1 MNAKKVFQFV
11 KLRDLFYCRCLGT
24 GFPKKGARFLTSKN
38 IANLLSHDKEG
49 KIMKNIDFLEI
60 WHLLW
65 ENLYLPVDQLSAEES
80 GWQPSQDAGQA
91 WQR

>member
-1 MNAKKVFQFV
+1 M
-11 KLRDLFYCRCLGT
+11 LPTYILPTICHIIR
-24 GFPKKGARFLTSKN
+24 GFPKKDAHFLKIEN
-38 IANLLSHDKEG
+38 IPNLLSYDKEG

-60 WHLLW
+60 GHLLW
-65 ENLYLPVDQLSAEES
+65 ETLHLPVDQLSAEES